1 MTKQVIMMSEPF
13 DNVTPNDVREWLKE
27 ENYSER
33 SLAVALACANN
44 KFWWI
49 EDDLY
54 DYEEDSKEYEEIW
67 EIVDSWE
74 KLMKDVQKKIY
85 GVLRKKRIYV
95 PKKKQGSLRSLIP
108 FMSRNGYYDG
118 GGWWIEKDN

>member
-1 MTKQVIMMSEPF
+1 MMSEPF
-13 DNVTPNDVREWLKE
+13 DNVTPNDIREWLKE
-27 ENYSER
+27 ENYSEK
-33 SLAVALACANN
+33 SLAVALACAHN

-67 EIVDSWE
+67 EIVDSWG

-108 FMSRNGYYDG
+108 FMSRNGYYDA

>member
-1 MTKQVIMMSEPF
+1 MSEPF

>member
-1 MTKQVIMMSEPF
+1 MMSEPF
-13 DNVTPNDVREWLKE
+13 DNVNPNDIIKWLKE
-27 ENYSER
+27 ENYSEK
-33 SLAVALACANN
+33 SLAVALACADN

-54 DYEEDSKEYEEIW
+54 DYEEDSKEYEEILA
-67 EIVDSWE
+67 IVDSWG
-74 KLMKDVQKKIY
+74 KLMKYVEKKIY

-108 FMSRNGYYDG
+108 FMSRNGYYDA